1 MKNSATIILLL
12 ALTLTII
19 SSCKKSDDNNDD
31 ENNNKLPDAV
41 FSMNVSGAESQIVNF
56 TLPGNVAS
64 DYAVN
69 GALVSSQEL
78 FTMNTSTLP
87 ITWMLGLAAEVSE
100 METGTYALKAGSS
113 AYTSPSQ
120 TTGYLAVSG
129 TITITK
135 ADLYQSVSSIQD
147 WFIDGTY
154 SGTYQDS
161 SNPPNQVTISG
172 SFSGINIKAQ

>member
-1 MKNSATIILLL
+1 MKNSATIILILAF
-12 ALTLTII
+12 ALTIV

-31 ENNNKLPDAV
+31 DNNNKLPDAV
-41 FSMNVSGAESQIVNF
+41 FSMNVSGAESQTVNF

-64 DYAVN
+64 DYATN

-78 FTMNTSTLP
+78 FTMNASSLP

-100 METGTYALKAGSS
+100 METGTYNLKAGTS

-120 TTGYLAVSG
+120 TTGYIAVSG
-129 TITITK
+129 TITISK
-135 ADLYQSVSSIQD
+135 AELYQGVSSIKD
-147 WFIDGTY
+147 WFIDGSYT
-154 SGTYQDS
+154 GIYQDNA
-161 SNPPNQVTISG
+161 NPPNQVSIGG